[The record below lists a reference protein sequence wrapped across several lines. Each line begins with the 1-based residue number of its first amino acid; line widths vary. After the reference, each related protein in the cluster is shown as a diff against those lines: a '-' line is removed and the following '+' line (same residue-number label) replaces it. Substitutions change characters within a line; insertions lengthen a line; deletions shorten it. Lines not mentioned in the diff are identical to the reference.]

1 MPFDENLLVR
11 CVGFI
16 QDSDVPMGE
25 NTGLR
30 KLLRPMDSTPV
41 GYVGPVSRYALTA
54 MEDNNDALLDFM
66 HYQIRNALSSMGCL
80 LSDSIPQGSKQKV
93 RLLLAVDIDPS
104 AMHWDEPCPT
114 LDEMESLVTNLINTE
129 RPIR

>member
-16 QDSDVPMGE
+16 QDSETPMGE

-30 KLLRPMDSTPV
+30 RLLRPMDSTPV
-41 GYVGPVSRYALTA
+41 GYAGPVSRCALTA

-66 HYQIRNALSSMGCL
+66 RYQIRHALSSIGGL
-80 LSDSIPQGSKQKV
+80 LSDSIPKGSKQKV

-104 AMHWDEPCPT
+104 VMHWNEPRPT
-114 LDEMESLVTNLINTE
+114 LDEMERLVTRLINTE

>member
-16 QDSDVPMGE
+16 QDSETPMGE

-30 KLLRPMDSTPV
+30 RLLRPMDSTPV

-54 MEDNNDALLDFM
+54 MDDNNDALLDFM
-66 HYQIRNALSSMGCL
+66 RYQIRHALSSMGHL
-80 LSDSIPQGSKQKV
+80 LSDSIPKGSKQKV

-104 AMHWDEPCPT
+104 AMHWDEPKPT
-114 LDEMESLVTNLINTE
+114 LDEMESFVTFLASTE